1 MNKRALITD
10 RERRLVE
17 GPGGIMEMKQTI
29 ANKEAEIEELKR
41 LNDNANKFSE
51 KVAADVLDK
60 LYHENQIEKRYREFV
75 HAFLDEPMEP
85 SWEKIPVQYQSWK
98 HMAEDLVRD
107 IEKK

>member
-1 MNKRALITD
+1 MNKRALVTD

-60 LYHENQIEKRYREFV
+60 LYHENQIENRYREFV
-75 HAFLDEPMEP
+75 HAFLDEPMEL
-85 SWEKIPVQYQSWK
+85 SWEKIPVQYRNWK
-98 HMAEDLVRD
+98 HIAEDLVKD